1 MSVALDPGTSF
12 GGYRIE
18 SVIGRGGMGVV
29 YRALDVSLERPV
41 ALKLIAP
48 ELAGDERF
56 RRRFLREPKLAA
68 ALDHPNVIPIYEAGE
83 CDGQLYLAM
92 RFVEG
97 HDLRA
102 EPPVSPDGAL
112 DVLAQVAGA
121 LDAAHRRGLVH
132 RDVKPANILLDAD
145 GHAYLTDFGVS
156 KRASGDTTEPGLVG
170 TLDYLAPE
178 QIRGEPVD
186 GRSDQF
192 ALACVLFECLAG
204 APPFRR
210 ATEGEAL
217 WAHLHDDPP
226 PLRPALDPVLRRAL
240 AKDKE
245 DRYTTC
251 GELIAAARAAL
262 APGARAPRRRPLGLV
277 AAGAGVVVLAAVA
290 VAALS
295 DRHRGDSAPK
305 VPAGRGV
312 VVLNPARTG
321 YSAFSESAVTPSNLA
336 VGEGAIWALD
346 TDDATVT
353 RIDPRTKAVTGHFT
367 ANSIPAAV
375 AAGAGAV
382 WVGNTRPSAGANSM
396 VSVSR
401 VDPAT
406 LTITHTATLPN
417 RGHGSGGFDVGRSRI
432 VVGDGAVWAIDPD
445 DTVARIDPRSGR
457 VVKTIKASAGMLAAG
472 AAGVWVLSDE
482 GVARID
488 PARNRLGTRI
498 PLTFGNATDIAVG
511 VGAVWVTDT
520 PQGLLWRIDVGRST
534 TARTIDVGVGAFYV
548 AYGAGAV
555 WVGNFVTGTVSRVD
569 PRTNRV
575 TARVPVGAVQSLAAG
590 EGVAWASTEG
600 GTQTG
605 TLPAPACSPIDS
617 GGRAPDVLIAS
628 DLPLHGQDFA
638 ASSRADV
645 AAIRLVLQQHGYRAG
660 RFNVGYQSCDEST
673 VQNGSWDPRRCA
685 ANANA
690 YAHDT
695 SLVALI
701 GPFSSFCAEA
711 ALRTLNLAE
720 GGPVPVISPS
730 STDAG
735 LTRSDGLPVAAGGNR
750 GEPGFYYPT
759 GVRNFVRLQAVD
771 ALEGTA
777 LAVLAKRLGLTRV
790 YVLLEQGT
798 FFEGQAT
805 EPFKRGAKAL
815 GVGLAGES
823 SFKTATANPAALADV
838 VARSHADGVVIGAN
852 ADPAGLPLVKALRA
866 RLGPRIPL
874 LATGI
879 GFDPPLPAAARGV
892 YVASTDVPRSAA
904 PLTTAGRR
912 FARET
917 GEGNKPKYA
926 VLESAQAAQLVL
938 SAIARSDGTRA
949 SVLRNL
955 RASRVT
961 NGILGSLRFD
971 RNGDADPPVMPVERL
986 AVTRRGAPIDGA
998 VFDRLITI
1006 PEPLARP

>member
-1 MSVALDPGTSF
+1 MTAALDPGTSF
-12 GGYRIE
+12 GGYRID

-29 YRALDVSLERPV
+29 YRAFDVSLERPV

-48 ELAGDERF
+48 QLADDERF
-56 RRRFLREPKLAA
+56 RARFLREPKLAA

-83 CDGQLYLAM
+83 RDGQLYLSM
-92 RFVEG
+92 RYVEG

-102 EPPVSPDGAL
+102 ALPLAPERAL
-112 DVLAQVAGA
+112 DVLTQVAGA

-132 RDVKPANILLDAD
+132 RDVKPANILIDAD
-145 GHAYLTDFGVS
+145 LHAYLTDFGVS
-156 KRASGDTTEPGLVG
+156 KRASADTTEAGLVG

-186 GRSDQF
+186 GRSDQY
-192 ALACVLFECLAG
+192 ALACVLYECLAG
-204 APPFRR
+204 APPFRGE
-210 ATEGEAL
+210 TEGETL

-240 AKDKE
+240 AKNRE
-245 DRYTTC
+245 DRYPTC
-251 GELIAAARAAL
+251 GEMVAAARAAL
-262 APGARAPRRRPLGLV
+262 APGARAPRRRGRGLV
-277 AAGAGVVVLAAVA
+277 AAGAGLVVLAAIA
-290 VAALS
+290 ATALS
-295 DRHRGDSAPK
+295 LRGGGASAPQ

-312 VVLNPARTG
+312 VVLDPSRTG
-321 YSAFSESAVTPSNLA
+321 YSAFIESPVTPSSLA

-346 TDDATVT
+346 TDDANVT
-353 RIDPRTKAVTGHFT
+353 RIDPRTKAITGHFP
-367 ANSIPAAV
+367 ALSIPAAV

-382 WVGNTRPSAGANSM
+382 WVGNTRPIDSNNSM

-401 VDPAT
+401 VEPAT
-406 LTITHTATLPN
+406 MTITHTATLPN
-417 RGHGSGGFDVGRSRI
+417 ADQGGNGFALGRARI
-432 VVGDGAVWAIDPD
+432 VVGDGAVWAVAPGGA
-445 DTVARIDPRSGR
+445 VARIDPRSGR
-457 VVKTIKASAGMLAAG
+457 VVAKVAVGAAGLAAG
-472 AAGVWVLSDE
+472 REGVWVLSDK

-488 PARNRLGTRI
+488 PATNRVDTRI
-498 PLTFGNATDIAVG
+498 PLTFGNARDIAVG
-511 VGAVWVTDT
+511 DGAVWVTDD
-520 PQGLLWRIDVGRST
+520 PQGLLWRIDVGRSR
-534 TARTIDVGVGAFYV
+534 TARTIDVGVGAFHV

-555 WVGNFVTGTVSRVD
+555 WVGNFVAGTVSRVD

-590 EGVAWASTEG
+590 DGVAWASTEG
-600 GTQTG
+600 GTEAG
-605 TLPAPACSPIDS
+605 TLPAPACSPIDA
-617 GGRAPDVLIAS
+617 GGRTPDVLIAS
-628 DLPLHGQDFA
+628 DLTLQGRDFS
-638 ASSRADV
+638 ASSGADV
-645 AAIRLVLQQHGYRAG
+645 DAIRLVLQQHGYRAG

-673 VQNGSWDPRRCA
+673 TQTGYFDPRRCA

-690 YAHDT
+690 YARDT

-701 GPFSSFCAEA
+701 GPLSSFCAET
-711 ALRTLNLAE
+711 ALRTLNLAP
-720 GGPVPVISPS
+720 GGPVPVISPT

-735 LTRSDGLPVAAGGNR
+735 LTRTDGLPVAAGGQR

-777 LAVLAKRLGLTRV
+777 LAVLAKQLGLEHV

-798 FFEGQAT
+798 VFDRLAT

-823 SFKTATANPAALADV
+823 TFRTATADYAVLADV
-838 VARSHADGVVIGAN
+838 VARSHADGVVVGA
-852 ADPAGLPLVKALRA
+852 DGYGAGLPLVKALRA
-866 RLGPRIPL
+866 RLGPRVPL
-874 LATGI
+874 LAIGI
-879 GFDPPLPAAARGV
+879 GFDPSLPAAARGV

-904 PLTTAGRR
+904 PLTPAGER
-912 FARET
+912 FAREA
-917 GEGNKPKYA
+917 GEGNRPKYA

-961 NGILGSLRFD
+961 DGILGSFHFD
-971 RNGDADPPVMPVERL
+971 RNGDIDPPVMPIERL
-986 AVTRRGAPIDGA
+986 DATRHDGPIEGA

-1006 PEPLARP
+1006 PEALARP

>member
-1 MSVALDPGTSF
+1 
-12 GGYRIE
+12 
-18 SVIGRGGMGVV
+18 MGVV
-29 YRALDVSLERPV
+29 YRAFDVSLERPV

-102 EPPVSPDGAL
+102 ELPVSPDRAL

-192 ALACVLFECLAG
+192 ALACVLFECLSG

-226 PLRPALDPVLRRAL
+226 PLRPALDPVLGRAL
-240 AKDKE
+240 AKDKD
-245 DRYTTC
+245 DRYATC
-251 GELIAAARAAL
+251 GEMVAAARAAL
-262 APGARAPRRRPLGLV
+262 ASGARAPRRRRFGLV
-277 AAGAGVVVLAAVA
+277 AAGAGLVVLAVVA
-290 VAALS
+290 AAALS
-295 DRHRGDSAPK
+295 ERDGGGSAPK

-312 VVLNPARTG
+312 VVLGAARTG
-321 YSAFSESAVTPSNLA
+321 YRAFIEQAVTPSNLA
-336 VGEGAIWALD
+336 VGERALWALD

-353 RIDPRTKAVTGHFT
+353 RLDPHTNAITGHFD
-367 ANSIPAAV
+367 AKSIPAAV

-382 WVGNTRPSAGANSM
+382 WVGNTRPSASAGANSM

-401 VDPAT
+401 IDPRT

-417 RGHGSGGFDVGRSRI
+417 RGHGSGVFDVGRSRI
-432 VVGDGAVWAIDPD
+432 AVGDGAVWAIDPD
-445 DTVARIDPRSGR
+445 GTVARIDPRSGR

-472 AAGVWVLSDE
+472 AEGVWVLTDN

-488 PARNRLGTRI
+488 PAKNRLGTRI
-498 PLTFGNATDIAVG
+498 PLPFGNARDIAVG
-511 VGAVWVTDT
+511 SGAVWVTDD
-520 PQGLLWRIDVGRST
+520 PQGLLWRIDVGRSR

-548 AYGAGAV
+548 SYGAGAV

-575 TARVPVGAVQSLAAG
+575 TARHQVGAIQSLAAG
-590 EGVAWASTEG
+590 ERVAWASTDG
-600 GTQTG
+600 GTENR
-605 TLPAPACSPIDS
+605 TLPAPACSPVDS

-628 DLPLHGQDFA
+628 DLPLHSPDFG

-645 AAIRLVLQQHGYRAG
+645 DAIRLVLQQHGYRAG

-673 VQNGSWDPRRCA
+673 VQNGTWDPRRCA

-690 YAHDT
+690 YARDT

-711 ALRTLNLAE
+711 ALRTLNLAD
-720 GGPVPVISPS
+720 GGPLPVISPS

-777 LAVLAKRLGLTRV
+777 LAVLAKQLGLTRV
-790 YVLLEQGT
+790 YVLLQKER
-798 FFEGQAT
+798 FYEGQAT
-805 EPFKRGAKAL
+805 EPFQRGANAL

-823 SFKTATANPAALADV
+823 TFETATADPAALADR
-838 VARSHADGVVIGAN
+838 VARSHPDGVLLGVDALPVGV
-852 ADPAGLPLVKALRA
+852 PLVKALRA
-866 RLGPRIPL
+866 RLGPRVPL

-879 GFDPPLPAAARGV
+879 AFDPPEPSAARGV
-892 YVASTDVPRSAA
+892 YVASTDVPRSAV
-904 PLTTAGRR
+904 PLTAAGER

-917 GEGNKPKYA
+917 GEGNKPKYG

-938 SAIARSDGTRA
+938 SAIARSDGKRA

-961 NGILGSLRFD
+961 NGILGSFRFD
-971 RNGDADPPVMPVERL
+971 RNGDADPPLMPVERL
-986 AVTRRGAPIDGA
+986 TITRRRSPIEGA

>member
-29 YRALDVSLERPV
+29 YRAFDVSLERPV

-48 ELAGDERF
+48 GLADDERF
-56 RRRFLREPKLAA
+56 RARFLREPKLAA

-83 CDGQLYLAM
+83 REGQLYLAM
-92 RFVEG
+92 RYVEG

-102 EPPVSPDGAL
+102 ALPLAPERAL
-112 DVLAQVAGA
+112 DVLGQVAGA

-132 RDVKPANILLDAD
+132 RDVKPANVLLDAD

-156 KRASGDTTEPGLVG
+156 KRASADTTEAGLVG

-186 GRSDQF
+186 GRSDQY
-192 ALACVLFECLAG
+192 ALACVLYECLAG
-204 APPFRR
+204 APPLRR
-210 ATEGEAL
+210 ETEGETL
-217 WAHLHDDPP
+217 WAHLHDEPP

-245 DRYTTC
+245 DRYATC
-251 GELIAAARAAL
+251 GELVAAARAAL
-262 APGARAPRRRPLGLV
+262 APGARAPRRRPLGLI
-277 AAGAGVVVLAAVA
+277 AAGAGLVVLAAI
-290 VAALS
+290 AASVLS
-295 DRHRGDSAPK
+295 LRGGGRSTPQ

-312 VVLNPARTG
+312 VVLDPSRTG
-321 YSAFSESAVTPSNLA
+321 YSAFIESPVTPSNLA
-336 VGEGAIWALD
+336 VGEGAVWALD
-346 TDDATVT
+346 TDDANVT
-353 RIDPRTKAVTGHFT
+353 RIDPRTKAITGHFP
-367 ANSIPAAV
+367 AVSIPAAV

-382 WVGNTRPSAGANSM
+382 WVGNSRPIGGTNSM

-406 LTITHTATLPN
+406 MTITNTATLPN
-417 RGHGSGGFDVGRSRI
+417 ADQGGNGFSLGRARI
-432 VVGDGAVWAIDPD
+432 VIGGGAVWAVASG
-445 DTVARIDPRSGR
+445 DTVARIDARSGH
-457 VVKTIKASAGMLAAG
+457 VVATVKASVGGLAAG
-472 AAGVWVLSDE
+472 PEGVWVLSDD
-482 GVARID
+482 GIARID
-488 PARNRLGTRI
+488 PARNRLSARI
-498 PLTFGNATDIAVG
+498 RLPFGSAEDIAVG
-511 VGAVWVTDT
+511 GGAVWVTDA
-520 PQGLLWRIDVGRST
+520 PQGVLWRYDLGRSR
-534 TARTIDVGVGAFYV
+534 TALTIPVGVGAFHV
-548 AYGAGAV
+548 VYGAGAV
-555 WVGNFVTGTVSRVD
+555 WVGNFVSGTVSRVD
-569 PRTNRV
+569 PRTNGV
-575 TARVPVGAVQSLAAG
+575 TARMPIGAVQSLAAG
-590 EGVAWASTEG
+590 DGVVWAGTEG
-600 GTQTG
+600 GTEAG
-605 TLPAPACSPIDS
+605 TLPTPACSPIDS
-617 GGRAPDVLIAS
+617 GGRTPDVLIAS
-628 DLPLHGQDFA
+628 DLTLQGQDVS

-645 AAIRLVLQQHGYRAG
+645 DAIRLVLQQHGYRAG

-673 VQNGSWDPRRCA
+673 TQTGFYDPRRCA

-701 GPFSSFCAEA
+701 GPWSSFCAET
-711 ALRTLNLAE
+711 ALRTINLAE
-720 GGPVPVISPS
+720 GGPVPVISPT

-735 LTRSDGLPVAAGGNR
+735 LTRTDGLPVAAGGNR

-777 LAVLAKRLGLTRV
+777 LAVLAKQLGLAHV

-798 FFEGQAT
+798 IFNRLAT

-823 SFKTATANPAALADV
+823 AFKTASADDGALADL
-838 VARSHADGVVIGAN
+838 VARSHADGVVLGAA

-866 RLGPRIPL
+866 RLGPRVPL
-874 LATGI
+874 LAIGV
-879 GFDPPLPAAARGV
+879 GFDSFLPAAARGV

-904 PLTTAGRR
+904 PLTPAGRR
-912 FARET
+912 FAREA
-917 GEGNKPKYA
+917 GEGNKPKYG

-961 NGILGSLRFD
+961 DGILGSFHFD
-971 RNGDADPPVMPVERL
+971 RNGDIDPPVMPVERL
-986 AVTRRGAPIDGA
+986 AATRRGAPIEGA

-1006 PEPLARP
+1006 PDSLARP

>member
-18 SVIGRGGMGVV
+18 SMIGRGGMGVV
-29 YRALDVSLERPV
+29 YRAFDVSLERPV

-48 ELAGDERF
+48 ELADDERF
-56 RRRFLREPKLAA
+56 RARFLREPKLAA

-83 CDGQLYLAM
+83 REGQLYLAM
-92 RFVEG
+92 RYVEG

-102 EPPVSPDGAL
+102 ALPLAPARAL
-112 DVLAQVAGA
+112 DVLRQIAEA
-121 LDAAHRRGLVH
+121 LDAAHRRDLVH
-132 RDVKPANILLDAD
+132 RDVKPANILIDGD

-156 KRASGDTTEPGLVG
+156 KRASGDTTEAGVVG

-186 GRSDQF
+186 GSSDEY
-192 ALACVLFECLAG
+192 ALACVLYECLAG
-204 APPFRR
+204 APPFRC
-210 ATEGEAL
+210 ATEAETL
-217 WAHLHDDPP
+217 WAHLHDEPP

-240 AKDKE
+240 AKEKE
-245 DRYTTC
+245 DRYATC
-251 GELIAAARAAL
+251 AELVAAARAAL
-262 APGARAPRRRPLGLV
+262 APGARAPRRRARGLV
-277 AAGAGVVVLAAVA
+277 AAGAGLVVIAAI
-290 VAALS
+290 AALALS
-295 DRHRGDSAPK
+295 LRGGGGSAPQ

-312 VVLNPARTG
+312 VVIDPSRAG
-321 YSAFSESAVTPSNLA
+321 YSAFIQSVVTPSNLA
-336 VGEGAIWALD
+336 VGEGAVWALD
-346 TDDATVT
+346 TDDANVT

-367 ANSIPAAV
+367 ANSIPDAI

-382 WVGNTRPSAGANSM
+382 WIGNTRRGESANTM

-406 LTITHTATLPN
+406 LTITHTAKLPN
-417 RGHGSGGFDVGRSRI
+417 PGRGSGGFGVGRTRI
-432 VVGDGAVWAIDPD
+432 VVGGGAVWALDPD
-445 DTVARIDPRSGR
+445 GTVARIDPRSGH
-457 VVKTIKASAGMLAAG
+457 VTATVAAAADTLAAG
-472 AAGVWVLSDE
+472 AGGVWVLTDA

-488 PARNRLGTRI
+488 PATNRLGTRI
-498 PLTFGNATDIAVG
+498 PLTLGNPRDIAVG
-511 VGAVWVTDT
+511 GGAVWVTDD
-520 PQGLLWRIDVGRST
+520 PQGVLWRIDVGRSR
-534 TARTIDVGVGAFYV
+534 TALTIPVGVGAFYV
-548 AYGAGAV
+548 AYDAGAV
-555 WVGNFVTGTVSRVD
+555 WVGNFVSGTVSRVD

-590 EGVAWASTEG
+590 DGVAWVSTEG

-617 GGRAPDVLIAS
+617 AGRTPDVLIAS
-628 DLPLHGQDFA
+628 DLPLHGEA
-638 ASSRADV
+638 SASSRADV
-645 AAIRLVLQQHGYRAG
+645 DAIRLVLQQHGYRAG

-673 VQNGSWDPRRCA
+673 VQNGAFDPRRCA
-685 ANANA
+685 ANAYA

-701 GPFSSFCAEA
+701 GPFSSFCAET
-711 ALRTLNLAE
+711 ALRTLNRAE
-720 GGPVPVISPS
+720 GGPVPVISPT

-735 LTRSDGLPVAAGGNR
+735 LTRTDGLSVAAGGNR

-759 GVRNFVRLQAVD
+759 GARNFVRLLAVD

-777 LAVLAKRLGLTRV
+777 LAVLAKQLGLAHV
-790 YVLLEQGT
+790 YVLLEQGS
-798 FFEGQAT
+798 FFEGWAT

-823 SFKTATANPAALADV
+823 TFKTATADVGALADA
-838 VARSHADGVVIGAN
+838 VARSGADGVVVGAG
-852 ADPAGLPLVKALRA
+852 AYPAGLPLVKALRA
-866 RLGPRIPL
+866 RLGPRVPL
-874 LATGI
+874 LAI
-879 GFDPPLPAAARGV
+879 GLGFNPPLPADARGV
-892 YVASTDVPRSAA
+892 YVATTDMPRAAA
-904 PLTTAGRR
+904 PLTAAGER
-912 FARET
+912 FAREA

-926 VLESAQAAQLVL
+926 VLESAQAAELVL

-961 NGILGSLRFD
+961 DGILGSFHFD
-971 RNGDADPPVMPVERL
+971 RNGDLDPPVMPIERL
-986 AVTRRGAPIDGA
+986 AVTRRGAPMEGA

-1006 PEPLARP
+1006 PEELARP

>member
-1 MSVALDPGTSF
+1 MSVALDPGATF

-29 YRALDVSLERPV
+29 YRAFDVSLERPV

-48 ELAGDERF
+48 ELADDERF

-83 CDGQLYLAM
+83 RDAQLYLAM
-92 RFVEG
+92 RYVEG
-97 HDLRA
+97 HDLRSA
-102 EPPVSPDGAL
+102 VPLAPERAL
-112 DVLAQVAGA
+112 DVLGQVAGA
-121 LDAAHRRGLVH
+121 LDAAHRRGLLH
-132 RDVKPANILLDAD
+132 RDVKPANVLLDAD

-156 KRASGDTTEPGLVG
+156 KRTSGETTESGLVG

-186 GRSDQF
+186 GRSDEY
-192 ALACVLFECLAG
+192 ALACVLYECLAG

-210 ATEGEAL
+210 ATEAETL
-217 WAHLHDDPP
+217 WAHLHDEPP
-226 PLRPALDPVLRRAL
+226 PLRPALDPVVRRAL

-245 DRYTTC
+245 DRYATC
-251 GELIAAARAAL
+251 GELIVAARAAL
-262 APGARAPRRRPLGLV
+262 APGARARERRPRGLV
-277 AAGAGVVVLAAVA
+277 AAGAGLVVLAAIA
-290 VAALS
+290 ASALS
-295 DRHRGDSAPK
+295 LRGGGGSAPQ

-312 VVLNPARTG
+312 VVLDPSRTG
-321 YSAFSESAVTPSNLA
+321 YSAFIESAVTPSSLA
-336 VGEGAIWALD
+336 VGEGAVWALD
-346 TDDATVT
+346 TDDANVT

-382 WVGNTRPSAGANSM
+382 WVGNSRPIGGPNSM

-406 LTITHTATLPN
+406 MTITNTAKLPN
-417 RGHGSGGFDVGRSRI
+417 ADQGGGGFSLGRARI
-432 VVGDGAVWAIDPD
+432 VVGDGAVWAVASGG
-445 DTVARIDPRSGR
+445 TVARIDPRSGR
-457 VVKTIKASAGMLAAG
+457 VVATVAVNANGLAAG
-472 AAGVWVLSDE
+472 PEGVWALSDD

-488 PARNRLGTRI
+488 PATNRVGTAI
-498 PLTFGNATDIAVG
+498 PLIAGNARDIAVG
-511 VGAVWVTDT
+511 GGAVWVTDD
-520 PQGLLWRIDVGRST
+520 PQGLLWRIDLGRSR

-548 AYGAGAV
+548 AYAAGAV
-555 WVGNFVTGTVSRVD
+555 WVGNFVSGTVSRVD

-590 EGVAWASTEG
+590 DGVAWASTEG

-605 TLPAPACSPIDS
+605 TLPASACSPIDS
-617 GGRAPDVLIAS
+617 GGRTPDVLIAS
-628 DLPLHGQDFA
+628 DLTLQGQDFS

-645 AAIRLVLQQHGYRAG
+645 DAIRLVLQQHGYRAG

-673 VQNGSWDPRRCA
+673 TQTGYFDPRRCA

-701 GPFSSFCAEA
+701 GPFSSFCAET

-720 GGPVPVISPS
+720 GGPVPVISPT

-777 LAVLAKRLGLTRV
+777 LAVLAKQLGLAHV

-798 FFEGQAT
+798 FFKGLAT
-805 EPFKRGAKAL
+805 DPFKRAAKAL

-823 SFKTATANPAALADV
+823 TFQTASADDAALADAV
-838 VARSHADGVVIGAN
+838 ERSGADGVMIGASGE
-852 ADPAGLPLVKALRA
+852 PAGVPLVKALRA
-866 RLGPRIPL
+866 RLGPRVTLMAI
-874 LATGI
+874 GV
-879 GFDPPLPAAARGV
+879 GFDPSLPRAARGV

-904 PLTTAGRR
+904 PLTAAGER
-912 FARET
+912 FAREA

-961 NGILGSLRFD
+961 DGILGSFHFD
-971 RNGDADPPVMPVERL
+971 RNGDLDPPVMPIERL
-986 AVTRRGAPIDGA
+986 AATHRGAPIEGA